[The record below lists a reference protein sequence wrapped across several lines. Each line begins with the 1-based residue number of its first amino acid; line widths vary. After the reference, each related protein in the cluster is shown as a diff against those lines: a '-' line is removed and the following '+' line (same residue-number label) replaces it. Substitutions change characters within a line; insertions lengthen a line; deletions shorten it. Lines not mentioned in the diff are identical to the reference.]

1 MNLYKYI
8 LTSILLLGA
17 SGIVHSQKS
26 YLEFSPSSCFSMA
39 PLSSDVQKIFSDTI
53 QEITSI
59 FPHHKDKSR
68 KLHIK
73 TNLLGL
79 GLGIA
84 NVAAEI
90 DLAKHWSFALPIY
103 YSSWDYF
110 KTTIKFRTFSVQP
123 EFRYWLSKNNDG
135 FFVGVHFGLAYYN
148 FALDGDYR
156 YQDHNQETPAMGG
169 GMSLGY
175 RFPISQNNR
184 FRMEFSLGAGY
195 YPLHYDKFR
204 NISNAKEGLMVENLK
219 KDYLNLDQVTISFSY
234 AFDLKKKGGKR

>member
-103 YSSWDYF
+103 YSSWDYI
-110 KTTIKFRTFSVQP
+110 KTTIKFRTLALQP
-123 EFRYWLSKNNDG
+123 EFRYWFSKKNDAL
-135 FFVGVHFGLAYYN
+135 FVGAHFGLAYYN
-148 FALDGDYR
+148 FALDGDDC
-156 YQDHNQETPAMGG
+156 YQDHDGKSPALGG
-169 GMSLGY
+169 GISMGY
-175 RFPISQNNR
+175 RMPISKNDKWHV
-184 FRMEFSLGAGY
+184 EFTLGAGAY
-195 YPLHYDKFR
+195 SLHYDKFYNVNNGKLIDTYKKTYLGVDHAAV
-204 NISNAKEGLMVENLK
+204 NIS
-219 KDYLNLDQVTISFSY
+219 YR
-234 AFDLKKKGGKR
+234 FDLNKRKK